1 MNYEVK
7 NILSK
12 LPKKPTKLSRIEL
25 SKVDDINQAIFDA
38 DIIFSTTILEI
49 VDEIQNSES
58 PAEIVML
65 CNELNIEVQNFVGLI
80 PPVDRMLADL
90 ESQIRDLG
98 IELPSDV
105 IELSGKIEKLIGLQN
120 DALTFSGRT
129 DSIKNAVEV
138 LSRALDSLSN

>member
-25 SKVDDINQAIFDA
+25 SKVDDIAEAINEA
-38 DIIFSTTILEI
+38 DILYYNTIAQR

-58 PAEIVML
+58 PAEIIML
-65 CNELNIEVQNFVGLI
+65 CNELNIDVQNFVKLI

-105 IELSGKIEKLIGLQN
+105 IELSGKIEMLIGLQN
-120 DALTFSGRT
+120 DALTFAGRT
-129 DSIKNAVEV
+129 ESIKDAVEV
-138 LSRALDSLSN
+138 LSRTKDNLSN